1 MSKCSSTITCLR
13 GHFNPI
19 SPSKYKQ
26 YQILRYKKPLNDDL
40 KKQFG
45 IKELGFRYLY
55 DTANSVFRYYQRF
68 TL

>member
-1 MSKCSSTITCLR
+1 M
-13 GHFNPI
+13 
-19 SPSKYKQ
+19 Q

-55 DTANSVFRYYQRF
+55 DTANNVLLDYQRF
-68 TL
+68 IVQFQNK